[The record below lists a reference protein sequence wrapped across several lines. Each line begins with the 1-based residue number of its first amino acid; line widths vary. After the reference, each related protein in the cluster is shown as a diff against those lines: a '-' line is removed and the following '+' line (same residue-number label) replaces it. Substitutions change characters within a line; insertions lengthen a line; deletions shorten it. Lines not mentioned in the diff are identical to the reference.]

1 MSTDWREW
9 ADKLYCAL
17 ELSRRAVGVTLLN
30 DVSEYE
36 AADAKPL
43 LRSINYCQMV
53 AAATK
58 GKHIKARSEDFSCRS
73 GPRVMGI
80 DPSDPKNAHGE
91 NWARLKLY
99 DSEKVA
105 ADVRKGLTYSKEP
118 KYGLFLAPIEDMDKR
133 PDVVLIVANPYN
145 CMRIIQGYAYH
156 HGMPASINM
165 IGNQAV
171 CLECTA
177 RPYVTRDINI
187 SLLCIGTRHR
197 AGWGNDEMAVGVP
210 QEQFADVVDGIVQT
224 INQMESDANK
234 EMIKKK
240 FRDKNIPISI
250 RFHYNYYMDC

>member
-1 MSTDWREW
+1 
-9 ADKLYCAL
+9 
-17 ELSRRAVGVTLLN
+17 
-30 DVSEYE
+30 
-36 AADAKPL
+36 
-43 LRSINYCQMV
+43 
-53 AAATK
+53 
-58 GKHIKARSEDFSCRS
+58 
-73 GPRVMGI
+73 
-80 DPSDPKNAHGE
+80 
-91 NWARLKLY
+91 
-99 DSEKVA
+99 
-105 ADVRKGLTYSKEP
+105 
-118 KYGLFLAPIEDMDKR
+118 
-133 PDVVLIVANPYN
+133 
-145 CMRIIQGYAYH
+145 MRIIQGYAYH